1 MGGMSA
7 PIRLGFVVNFVP
19 SDPPGRW
26 LGSYLP
32 TSQYS
37 SEILTA
43 LPRSGSLRAWRDWLP
58 PYVSEFFHLGRRHYP
73 LDAFDVLFTWELRT
87 TLATILLR
95 RITGQRN
102 ARVISLNPALKGWSL
117 RALPLLRPLLRDADC
132 FVFFSRDEQETQWRQ
147 MRLDHERFVF
157 VPRFAEA
164 KADTLSR
171 RNGDGSADRFVLALG
186 HSNRDFPTLW
196 DALRGTELRM
206 VMYRNAWMRGREL
219 PNITA
224 ITPILPAADEDR
236 LVSCATMHVIPLKPA
251 SFSAGLTVLLRAMAH
266 GKAVIVSDTTGIRE
280 YVSDGLTGVLVPP
293 GDPVALRDAMLRL
306 WRDPAER
313 ERLGRNAAEAVRERF
328 AADRVALELADMA
341 RRVLRSNVRGEEV
354 KCASW

>member
-1 MGGMSA
+1 VGGMSA

-19 SDPPGRW
+19 SDPPGPW
-26 LGSYLP
+26 LGAYLP
-32 TSQYS
+32 KGQYS
-37 SEILTA
+37 TEILTA
-43 LPRSGSLRAWRDWLP
+43 LPRPGSFWAWRDWLP
-58 PYVSEFFHLGRRHYP
+58 PYISEFVHLGRRRYQ
-73 LDAFDVLFTWELRT
+73 LDAFDVLFTWELRN
-87 TLATILLR
+87 TLATIVLR
-95 RITGQRN
+95 RMTGQHS
-102 ARVISLNPALKGWSL
+102 ARLISLNPALKGWSL

-132 FVFFSRDEQETQWRQ
+132 FVLFSRDEQETQRRQ
-147 MRLDHERFVF
+147 MRLGHERFVF

-164 KADTLSR
+164 KADTVSR
-171 RNGDGSADRFVLALG
+171 RDGDCSTDRFVLALG

-196 DALRGTELRM
+196 DALRGTELRT

-236 LVSCATMHVIPLKPA
+236 LVSSATLLVIPLKPA

-266 GKAVIVSDTTGIRE
+266 GKAVVVSDTTGIRD

-293 GDPVALRDAMLRL
+293 GDPDAMLRL

-313 ERLGRNAAEAVRERF
+313 ERLGLNAAEAVRERF

-341 RRVLRSNVRGEEV
+341 RRVLRSNVRGEEA